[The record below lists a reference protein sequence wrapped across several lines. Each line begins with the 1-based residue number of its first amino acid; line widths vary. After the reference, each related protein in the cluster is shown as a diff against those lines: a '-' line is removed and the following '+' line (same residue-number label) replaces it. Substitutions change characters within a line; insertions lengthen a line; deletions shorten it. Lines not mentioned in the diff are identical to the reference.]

1 MQNLCAFN
9 DASMAVL
16 LYLDRAMQSRESI
29 LTYKSILSQ
38 ESILTQKSILSP
50 RSILSQNSYAFFNA
64 LLFLK
69 KSGAELTCALEG
81 DAVLPFLD

>member
-69 KSGAELTCALEG
+69 KFGAELTCALEG

>member
-9 DASMAVL
+9 DASMAAL
-16 LYLDRAMQSRESI
+16 LYLDRAMQF
-29 LTYKSILSQ
+29 Q
-38 ESILTQKSILSP
+38 EQCYPKVNTVP
-50 RSILSQNSYAFFNA
+50 NSYAFFNA

-69 KSGAELTCALEG
+69 KFGAELTCALEG

>member
-50 RSILSQNSYAFFNA
+50 RSILSQNSYALFNA

-69 KSGAELTCALEG
+69 KFGAELTCALEG

>member
-1 MQNLCAFN
+1 MQNLCASN

-16 LYLDRAMQSRESI
+16 LYLDRAMQSQGQCNSRSNVI
-29 LTYKSILSQ
+29 PGAMLSQ
-38 ESILTQKSILSP
+38 VLCYPKVNTVP
-50 RSILSQNSYAFFNA
+50 NSYAFFNA

-69 KSGAELTCALEG
+69 KFGAELTCALEG

>member
-69 KSGAELTCALEG
+69 KFGAELTCALEG
-81 DAVLPFLD
+81 DVVLPFLD

>member
-16 LYLDRAMQSRESI
+16 LYLDRAMQSQGQCNSRSNVI
-29 LTYKSILSQ
+29 PGAMLSQ
-38 ESILTQKSILSP
+38 VLCYPKVNTVPK
-50 RSILSQNSYAFFNA
+50 SYALFNA

-69 KSGAELTCALEG
+69 KFGAELTCALEG

>member
-38 ESILTQKSILSP
+38 ESILTQKSILP
-50 RSILSQNSYAFFNA
+50 QGQYCP
-64 LLFLK
+64 K
-69 KSGAELTCALEG
+69 
-81 DAVLPFLD
+81 